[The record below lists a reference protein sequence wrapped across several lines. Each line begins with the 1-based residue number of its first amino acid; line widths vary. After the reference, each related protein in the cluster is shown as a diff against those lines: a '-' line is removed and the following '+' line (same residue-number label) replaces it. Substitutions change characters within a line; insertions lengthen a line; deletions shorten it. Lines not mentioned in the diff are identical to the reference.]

1 MAWLYLFIA
10 GIFEIVWAIALKYSE
25 GFSKFWP
32 SAITVVGMAISIYFL
47 AISLKTL
54 PIGVA
59 YSIWTG
65 IGAIGTVVLGII
77 LFDESKEILKIVF
90 VLMIVCGIVGL
101 KLVTG
106 NSGNL

>member
-32 SAITVVGMAISIYFL
+32 SAITIVGMAISIYFL

>member
-47 AISLKTL
+47 AIALKTL

-65 IGAIGTVVLGII
+65 IGAIGTVILGIM
-77 LFDESKEILKIVF
+77 LFGESKEILKIVF

-106 NSGNL
+106 NSGN

>member
-106 NSGNL
+106 NL